1 MPVRPGYRAWLS
13 DAWLLSSVIN
23 LRPLAKRLGG
33 HAIAMLVLGVL
44 FSVFVLA
51 VTASR
56 YQQSEAKALGLSA
69 QEYVRQVLDTFVIA
83 WGGIT
88 IVWLI
93 GSAILEY
100 KHLEYPGDK
109 KDPDGG
115 DHY

>member
-13 DAWLLSSVIN
+13 DACLLSSVIN
-23 LRPLAKRLGG
+23 LRPLAKRLAG

-44 FSVFVLA
+44 FSVFILA
-51 VTASR
+51 VTASK
-56 YQQSEAKALGLSA
+56 YQQSDAKAQGLSA
-69 QEYVRQVLDTFVIA
+69 QEYVQKALGTFVIA

-93 GSAILEY
+93 GSAIVEY

-109 KDPDGG
+109 KDPNGG
-115 DHY
+115 DNY